1 MTTRLRMTRAFGLEA
16 RSDMDAREQ
25 QELYQLLR
33 DMRASLDVPPPK
45 DADLA
50 RRVGHLEFLVGK
62 TRVVLD
68 SALVTL
74 ST

>member
-1 MTTRLRMTRAFGLEA
+1 
-16 RSDMDAREQ
+16 MDARAK
-25 QELYQLLR
+25 QELIRLLR
-33 DMRASLDVPPPK
+33 DLRTSLDVPPPK

-50 RRVGHLEFLVGK
+50 RRVGHLEFLIGK

-74 ST
+74 SA